1 MGGLQLGTP
10 RTVAEKEVFS
20 MATRA
25 QRNRF
30 PVEALPELPKRR
42 DAKRD
47 ALVDYGLVVVAL
59 VAGLIYYFFF
69 A

>member
-1 MGGLQLGTP
+1 MEET
-10 RTVAEKEVFS
+10 

-30 PVEALPELPKRR
+30 QAPSLPELPKRR

-47 ALVDYGLVVVAL
+47 ALIDWLLLGTAL
-59 VAGLIYYFFF
+59 VIGAAYFLF